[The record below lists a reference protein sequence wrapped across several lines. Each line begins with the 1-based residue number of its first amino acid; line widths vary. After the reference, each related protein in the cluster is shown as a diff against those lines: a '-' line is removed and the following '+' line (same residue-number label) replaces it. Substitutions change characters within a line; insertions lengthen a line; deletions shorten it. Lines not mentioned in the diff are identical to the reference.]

1 MHRDSIDDLRKLFVG
16 LDKKVNING
25 KGRIVP
31 INFDNAATTP
41 PFKRV
46 VKRVLETTEYYG
58 SIARGDGQKSQY
70 CSDLY
75 EECRRYILKY
85 FNAPEEIYTAIFV
98 GNTTDGLN
106 KLSNILINNKE
117 DIVITTRMEHHSNDL
132 PWRNKCDLKYV
143 EVNEDGRINI
153 NEIEE
158 LIERYKEKVK
168 YITITGASNVTG
180 YINDIRKISG
190 LIHKYGGKIIVDGA
204 QLVPHKKIYMY
215 KKDSLENIDFLVFS
229 GHKIYAPFGSGAI
242 IGLRKD
248 FNNNLPDTKG
258 GGTVEYVIDNNQL
271 WLNTPEKNEA
281 GTPNLFGAV
290 AIMEAM
296 KEIEKIGFERIEKN
310 EKELLQYLINGL
322 KELNRVKLYA
332 DNDCIDDR
340 LGILVFTIDGMKYYE
355 VGEKLSEIKAIGVRQ
370 GGFCSHPY
378 TRRVLGIPNN
388 QLQEYINK
396 NGIPGLVRVSLG
408 IYNSKK
414 EANIFLETVELL
426 CRRYARKLRVASSKR
441 VKSDK

>member
-106 KLSNILINNKE
+106 KLSNILINNKD

-153 NEIEE
+153 NEIKE

-310 EKELLQYLINGL
+310 ERELLQYLINGL

-426 CRRYARKLRVASSKR
+426 CRRYAR
-441 VKSDK
+441 

>member
-242 IGLRKD
+242 IGLRED

-355 VGEKLSEIKAIGVRQ
+355 VGEQLSEIKAIGVRQ

-426 CRRYARKLRVASSKR
+426 CRRYAR
-441 VKSDK
+441 

>member
-106 KLSNILINNKE
+106 KLSNILINNKD

-296 KEIEKIGFERIEKN
+296 KEIENIGFERIEKN

-426 CRRYARKLRVASSKR
+426 CRRYAR
-441 VKSDK
+441 

>member
-396 NGIPGLVRVSLG
+396 NGIPGLVRLSLG

-426 CRRYARKLRVASSKR
+426 CRRYAR
-441 VKSDK
+441 

>member
-242 IGLRKD
+242 IGLRED

-322 KELNRVKLYA
+322 KELNRVKLYV

-426 CRRYARKLRVASSKR
+426 CRRYAR
-441 VKSDK
+441 

>member
-355 VGEKLSEIKAIGVRQ
+355 VGEKLSEIKAIWVRQ

-426 CRRYARKLRVASSKR
+426 CRRYAR
-441 VKSDK
+441 

>member
-248 FNNNLPDTKG
+248 FINNLPDTKG

-396 NGIPGLVRVSLG
+396 NGIPGLVRLSLG

-426 CRRYARKLRVASSKR
+426 CRRYAR
-441 VKSDK
+441 

>member
-106 KLSNILINNKE
+106 KLSNILINNKD

-153 NEIEE
+153 NEIKE

-396 NGIPGLVRVSLG
+396 NGIPGLVRVSF
-408 IYNSKK
+408 Y
-414 EANIFLETVELL
+414 VEDTQD
-426 CRRYARKLRVASSKR
+426 S
-441 VKSDK
+441 

>member
-85 FNAPEEIYTAIFV
+85 FNAPEEFYTAIFV
-98 GNTTDGLN
+98 GNSTDGLN

-296 KEIEKIGFERIEKN
+296 KEIENIGFERIEKN

-426 CRRYARKLRVASSKR
+426 CRRYAR
-441 VKSDK
+441 

>member
-25 KGRIVP
+25 TGRIVP

-85 FNAPEEIYTAIFV
+85 FNAPEEIYTSIFV

-242 IGLRKD
+242 IGLRED

-426 CRRYARKLRVASSKR
+426 CRRYAR
-441 VKSDK
+441 

>member
-106 KLSNILINNKE
+106 KLSNILINNKD

-153 NEIEE
+153 K
-158 LIERYKEKVK
+158 ERYKEKVK

-426 CRRYARKLRVASSKR
+426 CRRYAR
-441 VKSDK
+441 

>member
-1 MHRDSIDDLRKLFVG
+1 MHKENIDNLRKLFIG

-296 KEIEKIGFERIEKN
+296 KEIENIGFERIEKN

-426 CRRYARKLRVASSKR
+426 CRRYAR
-441 VKSDK
+441 

>member
-378 TRRVLGIPNN
+378 TRRLLGIPNN

-426 CRRYARKLRVASSKR
+426 CRRYAR
-441 VKSDK
+441 

>member
-85 FNAPEEIYTAIFV
+85 FNAPEEIYTDIFV

-106 KLSNILINNKE
+106 KLSNILINNKD

-153 NEIEE
+153 NEIKE

-426 CRRYARKLRVASSKR
+426 CRRYAR
-441 VKSDK
+441 

>member
-16 LDKKVNING
+16 LDKKVNVDG

-296 KEIEKIGFERIEKN
+296 KEIENIGFERIEKN

-426 CRRYARKLRVASSKR
+426 CRRYAR
-441 VKSDK
+441 

>member
-153 NEIEE
+153 NEIKE

-426 CRRYARKLRVASSKR
+426 CRRYAR
-441 VKSDK
+441 

>member
-296 KEIEKIGFERIEKN
+296 KEIENIGFERIEKN

-340 LGILVFTIDGMKYYE
+340 LGILVFTINGMKYYE

-426 CRRYARKLRVASSKR
+426 CRRYAR
-441 VKSDK
+441 

>member
-158 LIERYKEKVK
+158 LIERYK
-168 YITITGASNVTG
+168 
-180 YINDIRKISG
+180 
-190 LIHKYGGKIIVDGA
+190 
-204 QLVPHKKIYMY
+204 KIYMY

-242 IGLRKD
+242 IGLRED

-426 CRRYARKLRVASSKR
+426 CRRYAR
-441 VKSDK
+441 

>member
-153 NEIEE
+153 NEIKE

-229 GHKIYAPFGSGAI
+229 GHKIYAPLGSGAI

-426 CRRYARKLRVASSKR
+426 CRRYAR
-441 VKSDK
+441 

>member
-153 NEIEE
+153 NEIKE

-296 KEIEKIGFERIEKN
+296 KEIENIGFERIEKN

-426 CRRYARKLRVASSKR
+426 CRRYAR
-441 VKSDK
+441 

>member
-143 EVNEDGRINI
+143 EVTEDGRINI

-242 IGLRKD
+242 IGLRED

-271 WLNTPEKNEA
+271 WLNTLEKNEA

-426 CRRYARKLRVASSKR
+426 CRRYAR
-441 VKSDK
+441 